1 MGKREVRVIVVSK
14 PVTIGLL
21 VLASAGMIAL
31 LYFLSGKAYVREAHP
46 ATDLVLRFLR
56 RDDPPRD
63 AILAAMMPV
72 IANVLFFIPWGFL
85 TFIAIDS
92 PRRRRFRSYLL
103 TFFAAAVFAAAL
115 EVWQAFLPTRVTSP
129 VDAIAN
135 AAGALLGAV
144 GGHLRKEI
152 HVRFE
157 H

>member
-1 MGKREVRVIVVSK
+1 MGKREVRVIVVPK
-14 PVTIGLL
+14 AVTVVLL
-21 VLASAGMIAL
+21 ALVSAGMIAL
-31 LYFLSGKAYVREAHP
+31 LYFLSGKTYVRDAHP
-46 ATDLVLRFLR
+46 ATDLVLRFLQ

-63 AILAAMMPV
+63 AILAAMMPI
-72 IANVLFFIPWGFL
+72 IANILFFVPWGFL
-85 TFIAIDS
+85 TFIALDTAK
-92 PRRRRFRSYLL
+92 RRRFRTYLL
-103 TFFAAAVFAAAL
+103 TFVAAAIFATAL
-115 EVWQAFLPTRVTSP
+115 EVWQTFLPTRVTSP